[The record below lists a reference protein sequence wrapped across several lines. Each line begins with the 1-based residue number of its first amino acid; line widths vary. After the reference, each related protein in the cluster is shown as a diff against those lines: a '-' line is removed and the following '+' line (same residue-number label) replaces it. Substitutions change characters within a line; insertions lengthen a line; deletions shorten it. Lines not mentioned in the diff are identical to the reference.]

1 MSNPKMAEVTLV
13 DGGGIF
19 TDDDGQTH
27 FIKGYGSGRGKLE
40 LDLDPRIDLTAPIW
54 EQVLKLR
61 EQDAKTESKA

>member
-40 LDLDPRIDLTAPIW
+40 LDLDPRIDLLAPIC

-61 EQDAKTESKA
+61 EQDAAAEDKA